1 MGLIRQPAPFFLH
14 LSLDLLLED
23 VLEGDGVSRELGD
36 TLTQLLD
43 GHGLL
48 VEVEAEQSLILE
60 VAALGDVEAGGGGS
74 IELLGDGLGG
84 VVQLLEKTGL

>member
-1 MGLIRQPAPFFLH
+1 MGLIRQPAPFLLH

-36 TLTQLLD
+36 TLTQLLN

-60 VAALGDVEAGGGGS
+60 VAALGNVEAGGGGS
-74 IELLGDGLGG
+74 IELLGDGRGG
-84 VVQLLEKTGL
+84 VVELLEETGL